1 MWVAFWARTLGVSIP
16 VLAFTFNF
24 AELPKGRLRRL
35 AAARMFASI
44 ERFVIFSSMERQL
57 YAAAF
62 GLPEERFDMIHWS
75 VAPPECSEGR
85 IEEGDYVC
93 AIGGNAR
100 DYGTLLKAAAQLPEV
115 PFVLV
120 VRPENL
126 EGMSVPANVRVHVNL
141 TFAKSM
147 NILKH
152 SRFMVLPLA
161 GSEVPCGHVTLVAAM
176 HLGRTFIITNS
187 SGVSDYVI
195 DGVNSVSCAA
205 FDAPA
210 LANSVRALW
219 QDPERI
225 RALEQNA
232 ARFVID
238 NCSEQVAIDHL
249 RRVLESYRLLD
260 SSKPAVS
267 QSVATSAEQTV
278 EAAGAVREQQVDAQA

>member
-1 MWVAFWARTLGVSIP
+1 M
-16 VLAFTFNF
+16 LAFTFNF

-35 AAARMFASI
+35 AAGRMFSSI

-62 GLPEERFDMIHWS
+62 DIPEERFDMIHWS

-100 DYGTLLKAAAQLPEV
+100 DYATLLKAAAQLPEV

-120 VRPENL
+120 VRPESL
-126 EGMSVPANVRVHVNL
+126 EGCRPPNVRVHVNL

-176 HLGRTFIITNS
+176 HLGQTSIITNS
-187 SGVSDYVI
+187 SGD
-195 DGVNSVSCAA
+195 
-205 FDAPA
+205 PA
-210 LANSVRALW
+210 QTTSSMASILRQLRGLLQRTGAREQRERVLR
-219 QDPERI
+219 QDPQTHP
-225 RALEQNA
+225 RARAECR
-232 ARFVID
+232 RFVTD
-238 NCSEQVAIDHL
+238 NCSEQVAIYYL
-249 RRVLESYRLLD
+249 RRTLESYRLLD
-260 SSKPAVS
+260 SAKPTRVVPISKSELPL
-267 QSVATSAEQTV
+267 AEQGT
-278 EAAGAVREQQVDAQA
+278 EQQLDAQA